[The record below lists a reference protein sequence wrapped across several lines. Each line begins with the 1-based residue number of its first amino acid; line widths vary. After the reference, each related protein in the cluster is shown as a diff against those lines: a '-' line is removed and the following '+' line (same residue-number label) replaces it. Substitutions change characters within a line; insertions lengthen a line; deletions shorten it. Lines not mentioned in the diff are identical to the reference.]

1 MREAPVAT
9 DSAELPRRPFGSLL
23 TAMVTPFTAAGEVD
37 LDAAAELAAGLV
49 DGGSDGLVVCG
60 TAGEA
65 ATLEDQ
71 EKEDLIRAV
80 KETVGNQVSVV
91 AGTGTNCTARSV
103 IMAGRAARAGADGQL
118 LVTPYYSKPSQAG
131 VMEHFTRIAGA
142 CDLPVML
149 YDIPGRAGIAISTDT
164 MKRLAENARIVA
176 LKDAKADFSATTVVL
191 AETDLAVYAGD
202 DALALPWL
210 TAGAA
215 GLVSVSAHVAPGAFR
230 QLVDAVHCGD
240 LALARR
246 LHFELAPL
254 VRAVMDHIPA
264 AAAAKHILH
273 RQQRLPGGFV
283 RSPLTEP
290 TGSEA
295 GNLAAELAGTA
306 WALNDTWALN

>member
-1 MREAPVAT
+1 MREILAAT
-9 DSAELPRRPFGSLL
+9 GSTDLLRRPFGSLL

-37 LDAAAELAAGLV
+37 LDAAAALAAGLV

-65 ATLEDQ
+65 STLEDQ
-71 EKEDLIRAV
+71 EKEDLIRVV
-80 KETVGNQVSVV
+80 KETVGNQASIV
-91 AGTGTNCTARSV
+91 AGTGTNCTARS
-103 IMAGRAARAGADGQL
+103 ISMARRAARAGADGQL
-118 LVTPYYSKPSQAG
+118 VVTPYYSKPTQAG
-131 VMEHFTRIAGA
+131 VAEHFTRIAEET
-142 CDLPVML
+142 DLPVML
-149 YDIPGRAGIAISTDT
+149 YDIPGRAGIAISTVT

-210 TAGAA
+210 AAGAS
-215 GLVSVSAHVAPGAFR
+215 GLVSVSAHAAPGAFR
-230 QLVDAVHCGD
+230 QLVDAVHCGN

-264 AAAAKHILH
+264 ATAAKHILH
-273 RQQRLPGGFV
+273 RQQRLAGSFV

-295 GNLAAELAGTA
+295 RNLAAEVAGTA
-306 WALNDTWALN
+306 WALN